1 MKLVDWILTIF
12 IIAIIIGFNIYSVFV
27 TMYDDINENWAEH
40 KCSPSVMPF
49 ADVFGHDVMSNFYGC
64 VQNTQSSFTKYMLAP
79 VNYGMTM
86 LADIGVNFQESTNSA
101 RGFLAWM
108 REAIVGIVEFI
119 FAAFVNILIEFQKL
133 TISLKDLFYKIMGV
147 IVTFLFFVDGSI
159 KSLTSIWKGPVGGAV
174 RTIGKFRLP
183 RIRLPRIRFPRICF
197 DGDNL
202 IELNCGKTIKMSE
215 LKPGDILKSSDNN
228 KVIATIELLNDK
240 SNEMYSL
247 NNITVTN
254 GHKVYTD
261 SNKLEYVGDV
271 SDSVSVPNTKKDY
284 VYNFI
289 TQNGM
294 LELNGIKFSDWHEN
308 SEHETKCLLNVIEN
322 KLSSHS
328 DSFHY
333 FFYNNLL
340 NKDLDI
346 KLNDETSKEVKDLIP
361 GDILENNVK
370 VVGVVKMFFESW
382 NNYKYHIITDE
393 GIIPLE
399 GLVIGDFDTIIDKYL
414 NIL

>member
-1 MKLVDWILTIF
+1 MKLSDWILTIF

-86 LADIGVNFQESTNSA
+86 LADIGANFQDSANSA

-119 FAAFVNILIEFQKL
+119 FAAFINILIEFQKL
-133 TISLKDLFYKIMGV
+133 TISLKDLFFKIMGV

-159 KSLTSIWKGPVGGAV
+159 KSLTSLWKGPVGGAV

-202 IELNCGKTIKMSE
+202 IELKNGKIIRMSE
-215 LKPGDILKSSDNN
+215 IKPGDILKSHDDNN
-228 KVIATIELLNDK
+228 FIATIKLLNDK
-240 SNEMYSL
+240 SIPMFKLSDVV
-247 NNITVTN
+247 VTN
-254 GHKVYTD
+254 GHKVYLDNT
-261 SNKLEYVGDV
+261 LEYVGDIDK
-271 SDSVSVPNTKKDY
+271 SIRVPNTGNKH

-289 TQNGM
+289 TKNGM
-294 LELNGIKFSDWHEN
+294 LELNGTKFSDWHEN
-308 SEHETKCLLNVIEN
+308 SDNETKCLLKVQQD
-322 KLSSHS
+322 KFSAHS

-333 FFYNNLL
+333 YFYNNLL
-340 NKDLDI
+340 KGNLDM
-346 KLNDETSKEVKDLIP
+346 KMNDKTFKQVEDIEP
-361 GDILENNVK
+361 GDVLEDNVK
-370 VVGVVKMFFESW
+370 VIGVVKMFFESW
-382 NNYKYHIITDE
+382 SDYKYHFITDE
-393 GIIPLE
+393 GVIPLE
-399 GLVIGDFDTIIDKYL
+399 NSCIGDFDSIIDKYL
-414 NIL
+414 NII